1 MDKHRFAIIASPL
14 GLLEVMKK
22 ILWLATMK
30 KAVNGEPF
38 QAIPST

>member
-1 MDKHRFAIIASPL
+1 
-14 GLLEVMKK
+14 MKK
-22 ILWLATMK
+22 ILWLAMMK